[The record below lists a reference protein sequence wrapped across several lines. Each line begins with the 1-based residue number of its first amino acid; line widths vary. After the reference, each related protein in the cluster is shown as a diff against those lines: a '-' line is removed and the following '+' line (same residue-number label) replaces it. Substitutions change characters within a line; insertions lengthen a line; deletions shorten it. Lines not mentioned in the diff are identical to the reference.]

1 VRVQWSAVPVGVAG
15 TANRQRQMSES
26 LSPSSDNARQRNDL
40 DRHVVTAVLIAHD
53 GARWLP
59 GTLKALLT
67 QTRPVQRLVAAD
79 TGSTDRGPAVMAEV
93 IGAGNLVTLP
103 RTTGYGE
110 AVSEALR
117 HPAATLEVP
126 ETVEPGYGSRV
137 EWIWLLHDDSAP
149 APSALEQLLAVADDN
164 PHVGILGPK
173 LRDWDDP
180 RVLLEIGVTMDAAG
194 RRDTGIDRREFDQ
207 GQHDGVK
214 DVLAVSTAGMLIRR
228 DVWDELGGFD
238 VGLGLFRDDM
248 DLCWRAHAAGHRVL
262 AVSDAVMQHA
272 EAAARRQRPVG
283 MSSDHPRRTDRRNA
297 LYVLLANV
305 PFPVMVRLIVRNIV
319 VSLLRAL
326 VWLVV
331 KKADAARAELSAL
344 RDVLRDVGG
353 LRRMR
358 ADRAH
363 NRSHAYRSI
372 RRYQPRGLALR
383 RLIDTIGNKVA
394 GSGPAESDGRHRGF
408 GESDEEEQLIVP
420 ESRWFSRLLANPGV
434 ITVLLLVAVT
444 VAASRSLI
452 ASGGRLGG
460 GALVPA
466 WGGAHDL
473 WSQYLAGWHPVGLG
487 SATGSPPA
495 VGVLAVLS
503 TVLFGKPWL
512 AVMVLLLGC
521 VPLAGL
527 TAYVAA
533 KRIVP
538 DAVSFQPSDGGPP
551 PTAPAH
557 RGRRRQLRLPAPVVR
572 AWAAVTYA
580 LLPVATGAV
589 TAGRLGTSVVM
600 VLLPLIGLHAIQVV
614 NPRRS
619 DGARRPGR
627 AAWGVALLLAV
638 AMAFVPLTWLLAVVV
653 GGLVWVAYGPTVPR
667 LRRHLVI
674 ALAVPPLLLLPW
686 FIGLILHPSRF
697 LLEIGLHRPE
707 IVNGRLP
714 ALSILALNPGGPGSP
729 ALWTTAG
736 LSVLALLALPLRR
749 RRTAVLGGWM
759 LALFGLLVAVLVS
772 AATVTKGADTAP
784 AWPGVALAFASAGVL
799 TAAVVGA
806 QRALDVF
813 AGRRLLPRLG
823 GVLALAA
830 ALSVPALAA
839 VGWTV
844 TGGRGP
850 LTKVN
855 PDAIP
860 AFIGVTGN
868 AALQPRMLVLRQGA
882 DGGVSYSV
890 LRGAVPALGESEIP
904 TTDEARGRMDSLV
917 AGLLAGRGNDE
928 SHGLARM
935 GIHYLLVPNPARDPV
950 TRVLDAAPEVDRLSR
965 TEGFALWRLVT
976 PGGRLMLVEGNK
988 ITPLEAGQTTAHVR
1002 IPPGNAARTLLLAE
1016 PADGGWHGALNGR
1029 DLDGKTIDG
1038 WAQSWDVPPG
1048 GGELSLSRG
1057 MLSRHIWLVLQAVA
1071 VVAVVALALP
1081 GSRTEEAATPETAS
1095 AETAEGGPGTG
1106 SRRRAGVRRAGHAL
1120 NRRRRR
1126 LRRPVEAVIVPD
1138 HTEPVLAEPV
1148 QDESEEP
1155 QPEEPQPEEPQPEE
1169 PQFERQE
1176 SYWWESEQPRLDE
1189 PEPGPEPDEPE
1200 LEEPEPY
1207 EQEAE
1212 EPEPAAPSSGTSDDS
1227 EPGPDWEVASIG
1239 HPEVGE
1245 Q

>member
-126 ETVEPGYGSRV
+126 ETVEPGHGSQV

-149 APSALEQLLAVADDN
+149 APSALEQLLSVADDN

-238 VGLGLFRDDM
+238 VRLGLFRDDM
-248 DLCWRAHAAGHRVL
+248 DLCWRAHAAGHRVF
-262 AVSDAVMQHA
+262 AVSDAVVQHA

-305 PFPVMVRLIVRNIV
+305 PFPVMLRLIVRNIV

-331 KKADAARAELSAL
+331 KKADAARAELGAL

-408 GESDEEEQLIVP
+408 GDSDEEEQLIVP

-434 ITVLLLVAVT
+434 ISVLLLAAVT
-444 VAASRSLI
+444 AAAARSLI

-487 SATGSPPA
+487 SGAGSPPA

-512 AVMVLLLGC
+512 AVMLLLLGC

-538 DAVSFQPSDGGPP
+538 DVPP
-551 PTAPAH
+551 A
-557 RGRRRQLRLPAPVVR
+557 RGGRRRHLRLPAPVVR

-589 TAGRLGTSVVM
+589 TAGRLGPSVVM

-619 DGARRPGR
+619 DGARRPVR
-627 AAWGVALLLAV
+627 AAWAVALLLAI

-686 FIGLILHPSRF
+686 FIGLVLHPSRF
-697 LLEIGLHRPE
+697 LLEIGLHRPQ
-707 IVNGRLP
+707 IVDGRLP
-714 ALSILALNPGGPGSP
+714 ALSILALNPGGPGTP

-749 RRTAVLGGWM
+749 RRTAALGGWM

-772 AATVTKGADTAP
+772 AATVTKGADTAS
-784 AWPGVALAFASAGVL
+784 AWPGVALTFASAGIL

-823 GVLALAA
+823 GALALGA

-839 VGWTV
+839 VGWVV
-844 TGGRGP
+844 TGERGP

-890 LRGAVPALGESEIP
+890 LRGTVPALGESEIP
-904 TTDEARGRMDSLV
+904 TTDEARGRMDSLI

-1002 IPPGNAARTLLLAE
+1002 IPPGNAGRTLLLAE
-1016 PADGGWHGALNGR
+1016 PADGGWQGTLNGG
-1029 DLDGKTIDG
+1029 DLDEKTIDG
-1038 WAQSWDVPPG
+1038 WAQGWDVPPG
-1048 GGELSLSRG
+1048 GGEVALSRG

-1071 VVAVVALALP
+1071 VMAVAALALP
-1081 GSRTEEAATPETAS
+1081 GSRTEEAGTPETAS
-1095 AETAEGGPGTG
+1095 AETAEPGPGTG
-1106 SRRRAGVRRAGHAL
+1106 SRRRVRGRRAGHAL
-1120 NRRRRR
+1120 SRHRRR
-1126 LRRPVEAVIVPD
+1126 LRRPVEAVVVPD
-1138 HTEPVLAEPV
+1138 HAEPAHA
-1148 QDESEEP
+1148 EP
-1155 QPEEPQPEEPQPEE
+1155 IDTEPEEPDPEE

-1176 SYWWESEQPRLDE
+1176 PYWWESEQPRLDE
-1189 PEPGPEPDEPE
+1189 PEPDEPEPDEPE
-1200 LEEPEPY
+1200 PDEREP
-1207 EQEAE
+1207 E

-1227 EPGPDWEVASIG
+1227 EPGSDWEVASIG